1 MARQTEVCY
10 INYYVSGSAAYQVEQ
25 KPVKQKARLPKQ
37 RRQKKIVVHIDPMA
51 TLGIFVACVMFVLM
65 IAGAVRLNGVQQ
77 QAERM
82 SNYVSYLQQETE
94 QLRATY
100 EQGYD
105 PEEIRQIAETQG
117 MVSAENAQRV
127 EITVEIP
134 EEIQEPTIWESFVTF
149 LTGLFA

>member
-65 IAGAVRLNGVQQ
+65 VAGAVRLNGVQQ
-77 QAERM
+77 QAEQM
-82 SNYVSYLQQETE
+82 SSYVSYLQQETE

>member
-77 QAERM
+77 QAEQM
-82 SNYVSYLQQETE
+82 SSYVSYLQQETE

>member
-1 MARQTEVCY
+1 MARQTEICY

-25 KPVKQKARLPKQ
+25 KPVKQKAKLPKM

-51 TLGIFVACVMFVLM
+51 TLGIFMACVMFVLM
-65 IAGAVRLNGVQQ
+65 IVGAVRLGSVQQ
-77 QAERM
+77 QSELM
-82 SNYVSYLQQETE
+82 SSYVSLLQDETA

-105 PEEIRQIAETQG
+105 LEEIRQIAEARG
-117 MVSAENAQRV
+117 MIPIEDAQQVQIR
-127 EITVEIP
+127 VEIP
-134 EEIQEPTIWESFVTF
+134 EVTEEPTVWESFVTF

>member
-25 KPVKQKARLPKQ
+25 KPVKQKVALPKPC
-37 RRQKKIVVHIDPMA
+37 RQKKIVVHVDPMA

-65 IAGAVRLNGVQQ
+65 IVGAVRLSAVRQK
-77 QAERM
+77 AEEM
-82 SNYVSYLQQETE
+82 SNYVSYLQQETA

-105 PEEIRQIAETQG
+105 LEEIRQIAEARG
-117 MVSAENAQRV
+117 MIPMSQAQQVQIRV
-127 EITVEIP
+127 ELP
-134 EEIQEPTIWESFVTF
+134 EETQEPTVWESFVTF
-149 LTGLFA
+149 LAGLFA